1 MANKT
6 YLELVNETLVRLRE
20 PEVTA
25 VTDNAYSKLIGRFIN
40 DAKRQVEDSY
50 TWNALSETLTVTTSA
65 NLFNYVLTG
74 IGQRFK
80 VIDVINSQSDW
91 FLNYETTR
99 KMDELFLNSG
109 TVLVGAPDRYNFNGV
124 DSNGDTQVDLY
135 PIPDGVYDIYF
146 NVIKPQ
152 AEFTAAST
160 QIKVPSEPVIF
171 LAYAKALNER
181 GEDNGVNSVEAYELY
196 RQSLSDHIA
205 AEANR
210 YPEELI
216 WGSI

>member
-25 VTDNAYSKLIGRFIN
+25 VTDNAYSKLIGRFVN
-40 DAKRQVEDSY
+40 DAKRQVEDAY

-80 VIDVINSQSDW
+80 VIDVINSESDW

-135 PIPDGVYDIYF
+135 PIPDGVYNIYF

>member
-50 TWNALSETLTVTTSA
+50 TWNALSETLTVSTSA

-124 DSNGDTQVDLY
+124 DANGDTQVDLY
-135 PIPDGVYDIYF
+135 PIPDGVYNVRF

-152 AEFTAAST
+152 LPLST
-160 QIKVPSEPVIF
+160 DSSRLLVPHEPVIF
-171 LAYAKALNER
+171 NACARAFAER
-181 GEDNGVNSVEAYELY
+181 GEDGGIASGEMYALY
-196 RQSLSDHIA
+196 NQSLADAIA
-205 AEANR
+205 IESSR
-210 YPEELI
+210 YLEESE
-216 WGSI
+216 WMAS